1 MSLDLRIIIAGF
13 GGQGILFAGKFL
25 TYAGMLEGHEVSW
38 LPSYGPEMR
47 GGTASVAVSIS
58 DRPIGSPV
66 ITKPN
71 VIAVMNLPS
80 LDKYEPMLVAGG
92 KAFIDSSMIARE
104 AARTDITSYYVP
116 ATQIGRDHE
125 IVKLANIVL
134 MGKLLKELDFVSK
147 ETIEKTMQK
156 IVPAKKPELY
166 DFNMKAV
173 NLGMQ
178 L

>member
-1 MSLDLRIIIAGF
+1 MGFNHKIVIAGF

-47 GGTASVAVSIS
+47 GGTASVAVTIS
-58 DRPIGSPV
+58 DKPIGSPV

-92 KAFIDSSMIARE
+92 KAFIDSSMIERE
-104 AARTDITSYYVP
+104 MVRDDVTAFYVP
-116 ATQIGRDHE
+116 ATKLGREND
-125 IVKLANIVL
+125 ITKLANIVL
-134 MGKLLKELDFVSK
+134 TGKILKELDFVSK
-147 ETIEKTMQK
+147 ATIETAMQK
-156 IVPAKKPELY
+156 IVPAKKPEMFEL
-166 DFNMKAV
+166 NMKAL
-173 NLGMQ
+173 NLGMEF
-178 L
+178 